1 MRLSPLFSILF
12 SRVSAFMTLGAC
24 MLAFTAKAIAAT
36 NETAIVD
43 IKLSDYLQQV
53 MQYNESVQAQM
64 LEAEVARRKNK
75 AEVGIFEPQLETS
88 FSHEA
93 NRRTNNVLQQASQ
106 SGEGFFDERNN
117 IYDGGLESLL
127 PTGGKIRLGYTLSD
141 LYNNVNPYGSVFTST
156 NQIWTK
162 QYQTFVGAT
171 FTQPLLK
178 NGGLT
183 PTLASLRLSALESD
197 IAFQDYRRQLM
208 LTIFKA
214 EGAYWNLY
222 FSQEQLHFF
231 DQSVAVAQNVLDDS
245 REKLKAGQG
254 AELDVLEAQSALA
267 LRNTKRNDALQNFY
281 DAQGSLKVMLGD
293 PRSPNH
299 YRDTAYRP
307 PLFNAAS
314 TPPVATGTSELAFHV
329 TDVPHETGPAI
340 SYADNFEEA
349 FSSNPDYL
357 VGQKKVDQ
365 ERLRLGVA
373 KNQLL
378 PELNFKAVYGF
389 NGLGLTP
396 GSSWEMAQSQD
407 FPSWSIGVEL
417 ILPLAGNIKGRNLYQ
432 AYKIGLDEAFIRL
445 KGVQTEIAS
454 GLHTAIQKAE
464 AWEQSIQSYE
474 TMIHFNEELLKT
486 QLERLKAGRVDGH
499 KVLEVEADLLDAR
512 QNLAN
517 ALTQYQHARLQV
529 EFVAGTILK
538 NRRLDLTRQE
548 LKCQTTT
555 WLHGNSLN

>member
-1 MRLSPLFSILF
+1 MAMG
-12 SRVSAFMTLGAC
+12 VC
-24 MLAFTAKAIAAT
+24 VLAFAVKTTAAT
-36 NETAIVD
+36 NETAVVD

-53 MQYNESVQAQM
+53 MQHNESVQAQM
-64 LEAEVARRKNK
+64 LEAEVARRKNR
-75 AEVGIFEPQLETS
+75 AETGIFEPQLEAA

-93 NRRTNNVLQQASQ
+93 NRRTNNVVQQASQ
-106 SGEGFFDERNN
+106 NGEGFFNERNN

-141 LYNNVNPYGSVFTST
+141 LYNNVNPYSSIINIT
-156 NQIWTK
+156 NLWTK

-208 LTIFKA
+208 LDIFKA

-267 LRNTKRNDALQNFY
+267 LRNTKRNDALQNYY

-293 PRSPNH
+293 PQSPQH
-299 YRDTAYRP
+299 YRDRLHRSQIFIDVSP
-307 PLFNAAS
+307 PPPAAG
-314 TPPVATGTSELAFHV
+314 ARALAFHV
-329 TDVPHETGPAI
+329 TDVPPETGPAI
-340 SYADNFEEA
+340 SYAENFEEA
-349 FSSNPDYL
+349 FSLNPDYL
-357 VGQKKVDQ
+357 TGQKKVDE

-373 KNQLL
+373 RNQLL
-378 PELNFKAVYGF
+378 PELNFKAAYGF
-389 NGLGLTP
+389 NGLGVSP

-417 ILPLAGNIKGRNLYQ
+417 IFPLFGNIKGRNLYQ
-432 AYKIGLDEAFIRL
+432 AYTIGLDEACIRL
-445 KGVQTEIAS
+445 KGVQTEIAT

-486 QLERLKAGRVDGH
+486 QLERLQAGRVDGH

-517 ALTQYQHARLQV
+517 ALTQYQRARLQV

-538 NRRLDLTRQE
+538 NRHLDLTRQE
-548 LKCQTTT
+548 LKRQTTA
-555 WLHGNSLN
+555 WLHGGPLN